1 MADWL
6 KCEYMQDHVGQEM
19 EGVISGVT
27 GFGMF
32 VRLADLH
39 IDGLVHISTLG
50 NDYYQFDAARQ
61 TLIGEN
67 FRRAYRLGDKVRVKV
82 MGVNLDDRKIDF
94 MLMEEPMLFK
104 GKDAKKQVKKLEE
117 IKGEKEK
124 AARRRERKSE
134 QAKEKTRDKSAAKS
148 STPKHEGKSKRRSKA
163 GSGKSGASR
172 SGRKKRQG

>member
-1 MADWL
+1 
-6 KCEYMQDHVGQEM
+6 M

-94 MLMEEPMLFK
+94 MLIEEPMLFK

-134 QAKEKTRDKSAAKS
+134 QVKDKPRDKSAVKPTTA
-148 STPKHEGKSKRRSKA
+148 KHEGKSKRSK
-163 GSGKSGASR
+163 SGTPKSGAPKR
-172 SGRKKRQG
+172 GRKKR